1 MITIKLLLMNPYL
14 NEMHVSLLFLE
25 SFKETRLNLF
35 RGSITVL

>member
-1 MITIKLLLMNPYL
+1 MNPYL

-25 SFKETRLNLF
+25 GFKETRLNLF